1 MLETILGIG
10 ASLLGNKLGGNE
22 TKQEIDP
29 WVKDNVDTWEGYYA
43 NSPVPQYDLDNLT
56 ASLNPYVMENM
67 VGAANYANGA
77 GADQVA
83 MMNAAGLGQMGIA
96 EAMAAIGEQ
105 GALGSQGWLM
115 NELMANMSDAKKGGG
130 SSMMMGGGGG
140 FGGGFG
146 GSNGRGTTLGGD
158 LKFKY
163 DQGTFDQSYNNLIG
177 SAQGAFDSWSNKTK
191 TNNLFENLPGLKIG
205 SQLLGGANTKVG
217 QNASLLDALTNQQIT
232 DYGAQMQQ
240 WASGTADANAMRA
253 GTGNQQTAMGKY
265 QTDVQAATSRANA
278 ARSAAASAANAQ
290 LAADTNKYMALVGAA
305 GKMYGDSRGYL
316 SDAGSIYGGAASS
329 FGNAN
334 TTSLANQNLS
344 MGAADYL
351 QSYDQAAL
359 DRWNTAN
366 VWNQQQPGQMALAGL
381 NAMNGGYGGG
391 STTEN
396 LGLMNQIGQGISL
409 GQQIGGIDW
418 NLPTFGGGTPNI
430 GIGGA
435 A

>member
-10 ASLLGNKLGGNE
+10 ASLLGGGGSE

-29 WVKDNVDTWEGYYA
+29 WVKENVDTWEGYYA
-43 NSPVPQYDLDNLT
+43 NSPVPQYDLDKLT
-56 ASLNPYVMENM
+56 AGLNPYVIENM

-83 MMNAAGLGQMGIA
+83 MMNAAGLGQMGVA
-96 EAMAAIGEQ
+96 EAMANIGEQ

-115 NELMANMSDAKKGGG
+115 NELLANMSDAKKGGG
-130 SSMMMGGGGG
+130 GSSMMSYGGGGG
-140 FGGGFG
+140 GYGGGG
-146 GSNGRGTTLGGD
+146 GTTLGGD

-177 SAQGAFDSWSNKTK
+177 SANGAFDAWSNKTK
-191 TNNLFENLPGLKIG
+191 TNNLFQNAGGLKIG

-217 QNASLLDALTNQQIT
+217 QGAALLDAMTNQQIM
-232 DYGAQMQQ
+232 DYGAEMQR

-253 GTGNQQTAMGKY
+253 GQGNQQTAMGKY
-265 QTDVQAATSRANA
+265 QTDVSAATSRANA
-278 ARSAAASAANAQ
+278 AMSAAASRANAQ

-305 GKMYGDSRGYL
+305 SGMYGDSRGYM
-316 SDAGSIYGGAASS
+316 SDAGSLYGGAADT

-334 TTSLANQNLS
+334 TTSLANQELS
-344 MGAADYL
+344 MGAADYI
-351 QSYDQAAL
+351 QQYDQAAL

-366 VWNQQQPGQMALAGL
+366 VFNQMQPGNMALAGL
-381 NAMNGGYGGG
+381 NAMNGAYGGG
-391 STTEN
+391 TTTNE
-396 LGLMNQIGQGISL
+396 LGLINQIGQGISL
-409 GQQIGGIDW
+409 GQQIGEIEW
-418 NLPTFGGGTPNI
+418 PTFGGSTPNI

>member
-10 ASLLGNKLGGNE
+10 ASLLGNKLGGGNE
-22 TKQEIDP
+22 TKNEIDP

-56 ASLNPYVMENM
+56 AGLNPYVIENM

-83 MMNAAGLGQMGIA
+83 MMNAAGLGQMGVA
-96 EAMAAIGEQ
+96 EAMANIGEQ

-115 NELMANMSDAKKGGG
+115 NEMLANMSDAKKGGGG

-140 FGGGFG
+140 GYGGG
-146 GSNGRGTTLGGD
+146 GRGTTLGGD

-177 SAQGAFDSWSNKTK
+177 SANGAFDAWSNKTK
-191 TNNLFENLPGLKIG
+191 TNNLFQNAGGLKIG

-217 QNASLLDALTNQQIT
+217 QGAALLDAMTNQQIM
-232 DYGAQMQQ
+232 DYGAEMQR

-253 GTGNQQTAMGKY
+253 GQGNQQTAMGKY

-278 ARSAAASAANAQ
+278 AMSAAASRANAQ
-290 LAADTNKYMALVGAA
+290 LSADTNKYMALVGAA
-305 GKMYGDSRGYL
+305 SGMYGDSRGYM
-316 SDAGSIYGGAASS
+316 SDAGSLYGGAADT

-334 TTSLANQNLS
+334 STSLANQQLS
-344 MGAADYL
+344 MGAADYI
-351 QSYDQAAL
+351 QQYDQAAL

-366 VWNQQQPGQMALAGL
+366 VFNQQQPGKMALAGL
-381 NAMNGGYGGG
+381 NAMNGAYGGG
-391 STTEN
+391 TTTN
-396 LGLMNQIGQGISL
+396 DLGLINQIGQGISL
-409 GQQIGGIDW
+409 GQQFGEIDW
-418 NLPTFGGGTPNI
+418 PTFGGSTPD
-430 GIGGA
+430 IGGGGYA
-435 A
+435 

>member
-1 MLETILGIG
+1 MLDTILGIG
-10 ASLLGNKLGGNE
+10 ASLLGNKMGGGNE
-22 TKQEIDP
+22 KKQEIDP

-43 NSPVPQYDLDNLT
+43 NSPVPQYNLDNLT
-56 ASLNPYVMENM
+56 AGLNPYVMDNM

-83 MMNAAGLGQMGIA
+83 MMNAAGFGQMGVA
-96 EAMAAIGEQ
+96 DVMAAIGEQ

-130 SSMMMGGGGG
+130 GSSMMGYGGGV
-140 FGGGFG
+140 GGGDFG
-146 GSNGRGTTLGGD
+146 GSTTLGGD

-177 SAQGAFDSWSNKTK
+177 SANGAFDAWSNKTK
-191 TNNLFENLPGLKIG
+191 TNNLFQNAGGLKIG

-217 QNASLLDALTNQQIT
+217 QGASLLDAMTNQQIM

-253 GTGNQQTAMGKY
+253 GQGNQNTALGQY
-265 QTDVQAATSRANA
+265 STDVQAATSRANA
-278 ARSAAASAANAQ
+278 AMSAAASRANAQ
-290 LAADTNKYMALVGAA
+290 LAADTNKYMSLVGAA
-305 GKMYGDSRGYL
+305 GNMYGDSRGYL
-316 SDAGSIYGGAASS
+316 TDAGSMYGGAADT

-344 MGAADYL
+344 MAGADYF
-351 QSYDQAAL
+351 QNYDQAAL

-366 VWNQQQPGQMALAGL
+366 VFNQQQPGKMALAGL
-381 NAMNGGYGGG
+381 NAMNGAYGGG
-391 STTEN
+391 STTES
-396 LGLMNQIGQGISL
+396 LGIMNQIGQGLAL
-409 GQQIGGIDW
+409 GQQIGDIDW
-418 NLPTFGGGTPNI
+418 KLPTFGGGVPNI

-435 A
+435 G